1 MKRYPPLER
10 AITYIEAHLN
20 EYIGLNE
27 VSRETGYSYYHM
39 TRLFSSVLGE
49 SVGHYINR
57 RRLYNASEKLIHSDQ
72 KVIDIALDCGY
83 ESSEAFSRAF
93 KAVFGYSPVA
103 YRKAGLDL
111 VIKAKKELAPEDV
124 CHIANHISHAPK
136 IILLGETEVAGL
148 RGTTSRPT
156 ISCPDCGNSSMVL
169 TKIFSPHLRDMASVK
184 RRRRLIQKT
193 ATRYIPS

>member
-27 VSRETGYSYYHM
+27 VSRETGYSYYYM

-72 KVIDIALDCGY
+72 KVIDIALDLVMNRQRR
-83 ESSEAFSRAF
+83 S
-93 KAVFGYSPVA
+93 
-103 YRKAGLDL
+103 AGPLKLFLD
-111 VIKAKKELAPEDV
+111 
-124 CHIANHISHAPK
+124 
-136 IILLGETEVAGL
+136 T
-148 RGTTSRPT
+148 
-156 ISCPDCGNSSMVL
+156 VL
-169 TKIFSPHLRDMASVK
+169 
-184 RRRRLIQKT
+184 
-193 ATRYIPS
+193 